1 MGLMSLW
8 LMSFIIFLVCGFDSY
23 FLINIANNFLV
34 EDPSRISAAED
45 VSVDILF
52 AAFEKFLKVA
62 WSEHMG
68 PLLPPNIIQSMQS
81 TFGMLWRS
89 VSEMCADSTH
99 YPDSG
104 RRDEF
109 TKHFKQC
116 LEDMTPQNKRA
127 LVAIV
132 KLLSE

>member
-1 MGLMSLW
+1 M
-8 LMSFIIFLVCGFDSY
+8 FAT
-23 FLINIANNFLV
+23 ANHFLV
-34 EDPSRISAAED
+34 EDPSKITAAED

-62 WSEHMG
+62 WTEHMG
-68 PLLPPNIIQSMQS
+68 PLLPANTIQGMQS
-81 TFGMLWRS
+81 RFGMLWRP
-89 VSEMCADSTH
+89 VSNFCADLSH

-104 RRDEF
+104 MRDEF

-127 LVAIV
+127 LAATF

>member
-1 MGLMSLW
+1 MSLW
-8 LMSFIIFLVCGFDSY
+8 LMSSIIFLVCGFDSY
-23 FLINIANNFLV
+23 FLFDIANHFLV
-34 EDPSRISAAED
+34 EDPSRITAAED

-68 PLLPPNIIQSMQS
+68 PLLPAYIIQGMQS
-81 TFGMLWRS
+81 RFGMLWRP
-89 VSEMCADSTH
+89 VSEMCADLSR
-99 YPDSG
+99 YSDSG

-109 TKHFKQC
+109 TKHFNQC

-127 LVAIV
+127 LAATI

>member
-1 MGLMSLW
+1 MS
-8 LMSFIIFLVCGFDSY
+8 SIIFLVCGFASCFGFDA
-23 FLINIANNFLV
+23 ANHFLV
-34 EDPSRISAAED
+34 EDPSKITAAED

-62 WSEHMG
+62 WTEHMG
-68 PLLPPNIIQSMQS
+68 PLLPANTIQGMQS
-81 TFGMLWRS
+81 RFGMLWWPL
-89 VSEMCADSTH
+89 SEMCADSSH
-99 YPDSG
+99 YSDSG

-109 TKHFKQC
+109 TKHFNQC

-127 LVAIV
+127 LAATF

>member
-1 MGLMSLW
+1 MNLWSMS
-8 LMSFIIFLVCGFDSY
+8 SIIFLVCGFDSY
-23 FLINIANNFLV
+23 FLFNIANHFLV
-34 EDPSRISAAED
+34 EDPSRITAADD

-68 PLLPPNIIQSMQS
+68 PLLPADIIQGMQS
-81 TFGMLWRS
+81 RFGMLCRPA
-89 VSEMCADSTH
+89 SEIGADLSR

-109 TKHFKQC
+109 TKYFNQC

-127 LVAIV
+127 LAATI

>member
-1 MGLMSLW
+1 MS
-8 LMSFIIFLVCGFDSY
+8 STTFLVSGFDSY
-23 FLINIANNFLV
+23 FLSNIANHFLV

-52 AAFEKFLKVA
+52 SAFEKFLRVA

-68 PLLPPNIIQSMQS
+68 PLLPANTIHGMQS
-81 TFGMLWRS
+81 RFGMLWRPI
-89 VSEMCADSTH
+89 SEMCADLSVLK
-99 YPDSG
+99 DSG
-104 RRDEF
+104 RRHEF

-127 LVAIV
+127 LVATI